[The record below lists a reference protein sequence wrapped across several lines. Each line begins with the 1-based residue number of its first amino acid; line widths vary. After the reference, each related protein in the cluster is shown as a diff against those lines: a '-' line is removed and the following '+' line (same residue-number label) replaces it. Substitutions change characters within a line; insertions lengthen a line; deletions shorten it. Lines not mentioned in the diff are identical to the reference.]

1 MLSLPTVIALIVL
14 APVTLAYLYLCRL
27 NALLVQTRYKNRTPF
42 PADEDILRDGS
53 TYKSI
58 NMFAGTEIAEP
69 TQKRY
74 LILGGAGSVGAAC
87 VKLLVDRGEK
97 HIVAADV
104 GKLPRFLN
112 DVLAENKDAF
122 IFIKLNIVD
131 KKAVNE
137 AFAKYQ
143 PDV

>member
-1 MLSLPTVIALIVL
+1 MLLTIVAL
-14 APVTLAYLYLCRL
+14 APVALTYVYLRRL
-27 NALLVQTRYKNRTPF
+27 KALLVQTRYKHRKPF
-42 PADEDILRDGS
+42 SSDEDILRDGS

-58 NMFAGTEIAEP
+58 DMFAGTEIAEP

-104 GKLPRFLN
+104 GKLPRFLD

-122 IFIKLNIVD
+122 TFIKLDIVD